1 MKINHTIFL
10 SALAVFSLSL
20 LIPTHSLAQDLARN
34 REIMQKVI
42 SSDRY
47 SFAIGTADSL
57 NTAISHAVLH
67 LADQIMTDVKITSK
81 SEIKSN
87 NENGELNET
96 VIFEQVSETFTNV
109 RLSDYQQLIIAKPDK
124 KNKEYT
130 VFVYIDKQKIN
141 EIVKEIEEKE
151 KAVQLEKDKKANED
165 VNFYYL
171 EGCKAINDLRIGD
184 ALKYLY
190 WSYVISLETNITID
204 QNGKA
209 EPATRLIETRIDNL
223 LNDIQITPVSFEK
236 QKINDFQEKYK
247 VVLNIE
253 YNKDGV
259 MNKVTNL
266 DYEYY
271 DGNTF
276 QKGPRV
282 RDGIGTLDLQ
292 YADMDEVR
300 IQCTYK
306 YDKNETPPDIYE
318 TIKTKGDKKF
328 SSAVKIIP
336 ITNTL
341 KETKPTASFDQQD
354 SPDEYDLNESET
366 ATIATNAKSHDHKEI
381 ERRIKFVET
390 SIRNNDFES
399 VKDYFTSEGYDS
411 FKKLIQY
418 GHASIIGTPQY
429 RFLDYGN
436 LTLCRSITMQFRFR
450 NNKQFIENITFRFN
464 EENLIESLAFTLSD
478 VAERDILSKGK
489 WERDSRLL
497 LMTFLED
504 YQTAYALGRI
514 DYLER
519 IFSENALIITGNKV
533 EKTVLNDGIIIT
545 ESVKYDTLSKS
556 QYMERLKR
564 HFRTKEYINLN
575 FTDTDFKRASDGD
588 EFYGIRVRQEYF
600 SNTYGDVGYLFLLVD
615 LRFEDPII
623 HVRAWQNDKLPLEAL
638 FGLSDVY

>member
-1 MKINHTIFL
+1 MKK
-10 SALAVFSLSL
+10 SALPLVILLTLLSL
-20 LIPTHSLAQDLARN
+20 FASAQDLSHN
-34 REIMQKVI
+34 REIMQKVM
-42 SSDRY
+42 SSGNY
-47 SFAIGTADSL
+47 SFATGTADSL
-57 NTAISHAVLH
+57 NTAISYAVSH
-67 LADQIMTDVKITSK
+67 LADQIMTDVKISSK
-81 SEIKSN
+81 SEIKSKN
-87 NENGELNET
+87 KNGELDET

-109 RLSDYQQLIIAKPDK
+109 RLSDYQQLIITKPDK

-130 VFVYIDKQKIN
+130 VFVYIDKMKIN

-165 VNFYYL
+165 VNFYFS
-171 EGCKAINDLRIGD
+171 EGCKAINDIRIGD

-190 WSYVISLETNITID
+190 WSYAISLGTNITIE

-209 EPATRLIETRIDNL
+209 EPATRLIETKIDNL
-223 LNDIQITPVSFEK
+223 LNNIKITPISFEK
-236 QKINDFQEKYK
+236 NQINDFQEKYK

-253 YNKDGV
+253 YSKDGTTQ
-259 MNKVTNL
+259 KVTNL
-266 DYEYY
+266 DYEYN

-282 RDGIGTLDLQ
+282 RDGVGTIELQ
-292 YADMDEVR
+292 YADMEDIR
-300 IQCTYK
+300 IRCTYK
-306 YDKNETPPDIYE
+306 YDENETPPDIYE
-318 TIKTKGDKKF
+318 TIKSKGEKKF
-328 SSAVKIIP
+328 SSALKIIP
-336 ITNTL
+336 ITKSL
-341 KETKPTASFDQQD
+341 KENKTIVSSEPPAIS
-354 SPDEYDLNESET
+354 NELYVTENEPSSKTPEAQT
-366 ATIATNAKSHDHKEI
+366 HNHEEMD
-381 ERRIKFVET
+381 RRINLVEAA
-390 SIRNNDFES
+390 IRSNNYES
-399 VKDYFTSEGYDS
+399 VKDYFTPEGYDS

-418 GHASIIGTPQY
+418 GHATIIGTPQY

-464 EENLIESLAFTLSD
+464 EDNLIESLAFTLSN

-489 WERDSRLL
+489 WDRNSRLL
-497 LMTFLED
+497 LMSFLED

-533 EKTVLNDGIIIT
+533 EKKVLADNVIIM
-545 ESVKYDTLSKS
+545 ESVKYDTLSKA

-575 FTDTDFKRASDGD
+575 FTDTDFKRASNGD

-600 SNTYGDVGYLFLLVD
+600 SSNYGDVGYLFLLVD
-615 LRFEDPII
+615 LRFEEPII
-623 HVRAWQNDKLPLEAL
+623 HIRAWQNDKLPLEAL
-638 FGLSDVY
+638 FGMSDVY

>member
-1 MKINHTIFL
+1 MKKTALTLVFL
-10 SALAVFSLSL
+10 LTFISLFSS
-20 LIPTHSLAQDLARN
+20 AQDLSHN
-34 REIMQKVI
+34 REIMQKVM
-42 SSDRY
+42 SSDKY
-47 SFAIGTADSL
+47 SFATGTADSL

-67 LADQIMTDVKITSK
+67 LADQIMTDVKISSK
-81 SEIKSN
+81 SEIKSK

-130 VFVYIDKQKIN
+130 VFVYIDKTKIN
-141 EIVKEIEEKE
+141 EIIKEIEEKE

-165 VNFYYL
+165 VNFYYS
-171 EGCKAINDLRIGD
+171 EGCKAINDIRIGD

-190 WSYVISLETNITID
+190 WSYVISLGTNITIE

-209 EPATRLIETRIDNL
+209 EPATRLIETKIDNL
-223 LNDIQITPVSFEK
+223 MNNIQITPISFEK
-236 QKINDFQEKYK
+236 EKINDFQEKYK

-259 MNKVTNL
+259 MHRVTNF
-266 DYEYY
+266 DYDYN
-271 DGNTF
+271 DGNTL

-282 RDGIGTLDLQ
+282 RDGVGTLDLQ

-306 YDKNETPPDIYE
+306 YDENETPPDIYE

-341 KETKPTASFDQQD
+341 KETKPTASLEQKNI
-354 SPDEYDLNESET
+354 PDEYNLDENET
-366 ATIATNAKSHDHKEI
+366 AKIATTVKNHDHAEI
-381 ERRIKFVET
+381 ERRIKLVEAA
-390 SIRNNDFES
+390 IRCNDYES
-399 VKDYFTSEGYDS
+399 VKDYFTTEGYDS

-450 NNKQFIENITFRFN
+450 NNKQFIENITFRFDEN
-464 EENLIESLAFTLSD
+464 NLIESLAFTLSD

-489 WERDSRLL
+489 WDRNSRLL
-497 LMTFLED
+497 LMSFLED

-519 IFSENALIITGNKV
+519 IFSENALIIVGNKV
-533 EKTVLNDGIIIT
+533 ERTVLADNVIIT
-545 ESVKYDTLSKS
+545 ESVKYDTLSKT
-556 QYMERLKR
+556 QYMKRLKQ

-600 SNTYGDVGYLFLLVD
+600 SSNYGDVGYLFLLVD
-615 LRFEDPII
+615 LRFDEPII
-623 HVRAWQNDKLPLEAL
+623 HVRAWQNDKLPLETL

>member
-1 MKINHTIFL
+1 MKKTTIPLIILLTFI
-10 SALAVFSLSL
+10 SL
-20 LIPTHSLAQDLARN
+20 LSSAQDLSHN
-34 REIMQKVI
+34 REIMQKVM
-42 SSDRY
+42 SSGDY
-47 SFAIGTADSL
+47 SFATGTADSL
-57 NTAISHAVLH
+57 NTAISYAVSH
-67 LADQIMTDVKITSK
+67 LADQIMTDVKISSK
-81 SEIKSN
+81 SEIKSKN
-87 NENGELNET
+87 KNGELNET

-109 RLSDYQQLIIAKPDK
+109 RLSDYQQLIITKPDK

-130 VFVYIDKQKIN
+130 VFVYIDKMKIK

-165 VNFYYL
+165 VNFYFS
-171 EGCKAINDLRIGD
+171 EGCKAINDIRIGD

-190 WSYVISLETNITID
+190 WSYAISLGTNITIE

-209 EPATRLIETRIDNL
+209 EPATRLIETKIDNL
-223 LNDIQITPVSFEK
+223 LNNIKITPISFEK
-236 QKINDFQEKYK
+236 NQINDFQEKYK

-253 YNKDGV
+253 YSKDGT
-259 MNKVTNL
+259 MQKVTNL
-266 DYEYY
+266 DYEYN

-282 RDGIGTLDLQ
+282 RDGVGTIELQ
-292 YADMDEVR
+292 YADMEDIR
-300 IQCTYK
+300 IRCTYK
-306 YDKNETPPDIYE
+306 YDENETPPDIYE
-318 TIKTKGDKKF
+318 TIKSKGEKKF
-328 SSAVKIIP
+328 SSALKIIP
-336 ITNTL
+336 LTKSL
-341 KETKPTASFDQQD
+341 KENKTIVSSEPADIS
-354 SPDEYDLNESET
+354 NELYVTENEPSSKTPAAQTHNHE
-366 ATIATNAKSHDHKEI
+366 EMG
-381 ERRIKFVET
+381 RRINLIEAA
-390 SIRNNDFES
+390 IRSNNYES
-399 VKDYFTSEGYDS
+399 VKDYFTPEGYDS

-418 GHASIIGTPQY
+418 GHAVIIGTPQY

-464 EENLIESLAFTLSD
+464 EDNLIESLAFTLSN

-489 WERDSRLL
+489 WDRNSRLL
-497 LMTFLED
+497 LMSFLED

-533 EKTVLNDGIIIT
+533 EKKVLADNVIIM
-545 ESVKYDTLSKS
+545 ENVKYDTLSKA

-575 FTDTDFKRASDGD
+575 FTDTDFKRASNGD

-600 SNTYGDVGYLFLLVD
+600 SSNYGDVGYLFLLVD
-615 LRFEDPII
+615 LRFEEPII
-623 HVRAWQNDKLPLEAL
+623 HIRAWQNDKLPLEAL
-638 FGLSDVY
+638 FGISDVY